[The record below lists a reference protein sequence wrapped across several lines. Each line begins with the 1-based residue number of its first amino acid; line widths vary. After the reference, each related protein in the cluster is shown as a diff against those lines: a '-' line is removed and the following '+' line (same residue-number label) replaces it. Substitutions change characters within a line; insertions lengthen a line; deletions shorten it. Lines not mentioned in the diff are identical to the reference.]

1 MLTHLWHLGAML
13 APFWLRLGHLGSILP
28 LSWAILAPTWPR
40 WAPSWLRV
48 GHLGSILALSW
59 AILAPTWPSW
69 PDLASPCWLYL
80 GSNLA
85 ILAILALPWA
95 MLSSFWAHDGVSWL
109 ILWPCWHHLSSKL
122 SNLARSGR
130 SLFDPWKRR
139 VAYLK
144 SRMSA
149 D

>member
-1 MLTHLWHLGAML
+1 MLTHLWHLGTML

-28 LSWAILAPTWPR
+28 LSWAILAPIWPR

-48 GHLGSILALSW
+48 GHLGSVLALSW

-69 PDLASPCWLYL
+69 LDLASPWWLYL

-95 MLSSFWAHDGVSWL
+95 MLSSFGVHVGVLAHLMAMLALPELQVVQLGSIWMRSWATLNSFSTHVGASL
-109 ILWPCWHHLSSKL
+109 AIL
-122 SNLARSGR
+122 
-130 SLFDPWKRR
+130 
-139 VAYLK
+139 
-144 SRMSA
+144 
-149 D
+149 